1 MKALERFRSIG
12 LDEMDG
18 IRLMNR
24 VDTKFVTTD
33 AMLEEILLRAES
45 EYRVLEIDG
54 IRLSAYD
61 TLYYDTA
68 DLEMYMAH
76 HNRRL
81 RRYKVRTRTYLNSG
95 ESFLEIKIKNNRGRT
110 KKKRIRID
118 GELFRDFSTDREACS
133 FLSERSPYLASQLTA
148 GVSTAFRR
156 ITLVNNAKTERLTID
171 RNLQFRN
178 LRTGKEASLGDAVII
193 ELKQDGLCPS
203 AMKDILLDLRVKP
216 LRVSKY
222 CIGTVLTDPGVRHGR
237 FIPKIRAIEKISN
250 KKLLER

>member
-54 IRLSAYD
+54 IRMSAYD

-95 ESFLEIKIKNNRGRT
+95 ESFLEIKRKNNRGRT

-118 GELFRDFSTDREACS
+118 GELFRDFSADREACS
-133 FLSERSPYLASQLTA
+133 FLRERSPYHASQLTA

-156 ITLVNNAKTERLTID
+156 ITMVNNAKTERLTID

-237 FIPKIRAIEKISN
+237 FIPKIRAIEKISD

>member
-54 IRLSAYD
+54 IRMSAYD

-95 ESFLEIKIKNNRGRT
+95 ESFLEIKRKNNRGRT

-118 GELFRDFSTDREACS
+118 GELFRDFSADREACS
-133 FLSERSPYLASQLTA
+133 FLSERSPYHASQLTA

-178 LRTGKEASLGDAVII
+178 LRTGNEASLGDAVII

-237 FIPKIRAIEKISN
+237 FIPKIRAIEKISD

>member
-54 IRLSAYD
+54 IRMSAYD

-95 ESFLEIKIKNNRGRT
+95 ESFLEIKRKNNRGRT

-118 GELFRDFSTDREACS
+118 GELFRDFSADREACI
-133 FLSERSPYLASQLTA
+133 FLRERSPYHASQLTA

-156 ITLVNNAKTERLTID
+156 ITMVNNAKTERLTID

-237 FIPKIRAIEKISN
+237 FIPKIRAIEKISD

>member
-54 IRLSAYD
+54 IRMSAYD

-95 ESFLEIKIKNNRGRT
+95 ESFLEIKRKNNRGRT
-110 KKKRIRID
+110 KKKRY
-118 GELFRDFSTDREACS
+118 A
-133 FLSERSPYLASQLTA
+133 
-148 GVSTAFRR
+148 
-156 ITLVNNAKTERLTID
+156 
-171 RNLQFRN
+171 
-178 LRTGKEASLGDAVII
+178 
-193 ELKQDGLCPS
+193 
-203 AMKDILLDLRVKP
+203 
-216 LRVSKY
+216 
-222 CIGTVLTDPGVRHGR
+222 
-237 FIPKIRAIEKISN
+237 
-250 KKLLER
+250 

>member
-54 IRLSAYD
+54 IRMSAYD

-95 ESFLEIKIKNNRGRT
+95 ESFLEIKRKNNRGRT

-118 GELFRDFSTDREACS
+118 GELFRDFSADREACS
-133 FLSERSPYLASQLTA
+133 FLS
-148 GVSTAFRR
+148 
-156 ITLVNNAKTERLTID
+156 
-171 RNLQFRN
+171 
-178 LRTGKEASLGDAVII
+178 
-193 ELKQDGLCPS
+193 
-203 AMKDILLDLRVKP
+203 
-216 LRVSKY
+216 
-222 CIGTVLTDPGVRHGR
+222 
-237 FIPKIRAIEKISN
+237 
-250 KKLLER
+250 

>member
-54 IRLSAYD
+54 IRMSAYD

-95 ESFLEIKIKNNRGRT
+95 ESFLEIKRKNNRGRT

-118 GELFRDFSTDREACS
+118 GELFRDFSADREACS
-133 FLSERSPYLASQLTA
+133 FLSERSPYLTSQLTA

-237 FIPKIRAIEKISN
+237 FIPKIRAIEKISD
-250 KKLLER
+250 KILLER